1 MDSENYKKLVSRFK
15 NFVQFAS
22 SKMTKAKEQSAQ
34 AGRVGAWIC
43 SLSFFSLLSH
53 YYNRYHYYHHHHC

>member
-34 AGRVGAWIC
+34 AGRVCDWLFI
-43 SLSFFSLLSH
+43 L
-53 YYNRYHYYHHHHC
+53 